1 VAVPWLVL
9 GVSLVIGGILVLR
22 WFVDADVKNV
32 LRFARWTGI
41 GLVVLAGVF
50 LLISGRLAW
59 LWIVA
64 MGLLP
69 WISRFRMLRRVA
81 QAARGPRGG
90 NQSQV
95 ETRFVT
101 MTLDHDSGDMDGKVR
116 EGPYAGQRLSAM
128 NLEDLVALYRAALEA
143 DVQSA
148 SVLESY
154 LDRFHGDGW
163 RGDGDAGGAAPA
175 GDDGPMTKA
184 EAYRILNLAPGASK
198 AEINQSHRDLM
209 KKMHPD
215 HGGSDYLAAKINEA
229 KEKLLAS

>member
-154 LDRFHGDGW
+154 LDRFHGNGW
-163 RGDGDAGGAAPA
+163 RGDGDAAPA

>member
-1 VAVPWLVL
+1 MPWLVL
-9 GVSLVIGGILVLR
+9 GVSIVIGGILVLR
-22 WFVDADVKNV
+22 WFVDADVKKV

-41 GLVVLAGVF
+41 GLVVLASVF

-59 LWIVA
+59 LWVVA
-64 MGLLP
+64 MGVLP
-69 WISRFRMLRRVA
+69 WISRFRMLRRVV
-81 QAARGPRGG
+81 QAARGPRSG
-90 NQSQV
+90 NQSRV

-101 MTLDHDSGDMDGKVR
+101 MTLDHDSGDMDGEVR
-116 EGPYAGQRLSAM
+116 EGPYAGRRLSEM
-128 NLEDLVALYRAALEA
+128 TLEDLMALYRAVREA

-154 LDRFHGDGW
+154 LDRFHGDSW
-163 RGDGDAGGAAPA
+163 RDDGDAGGDAGGNAA
-175 GDDGPMTKA
+175 GDGPMTKA

-198 AEINQSHRDLM
+198 AEINKSHRDLM

-229 KEKLLAS
+229 KEKLLGD

>member
-163 RGDGDAGGAAPA
+163 RGDGDASGAAPA